1 MPSKPAAAGKAPLV
15 LICGEEGLLVRQ
27 RAKDLFEQWSGEIGG
42 MDHERIDASA
52 SHSGEALRAIGRLRE
67 SLQTLPFFG
76 SGKVI
81 WFEGCTFLGDD
92 RTSQTQAVTETLTEL
107 AAELASFR
115 WEGVRLIISAGKV
128 DKRRT
133 FYRTIHKVGTV
144 EEQEGLSAGMRDWEL
159 RAESLV
165 QTRSQEA
172 GKAIQPAAAAAL
184 VTAVGP
190 NLGQLF
196 TEVDKLATYIG
207 ERTDIQEADVAAV
220 AVRNK
225 QARAF
230 ALGDALGDRNLAILL
245 RALDEELW
253 EMRGE
258 RSGGEIAVLYGLLAK
273 LRALLLAKGLV
284 EEGKIRA
291 GAEYYQFKAQLERL
305 PPESLGSDRRYN
317 PRLLNPYVVYRA
329 AQQAANYT
337 REELVLALER
347 LMECGFSL
355 MSSPIDASIVLQQA
369 LVEICQRQPGGPASA
384 PPAPPRG
391 RTGRSS

>member
-1 MPSKPAAAGKAPLV
+1 MPKKPSASGKAPLV
-15 LICGEEGLLVRQ
+15 LVYGEEGLLVRQ
-27 RAKDLFEQWSGEIGG
+27 RAKDLFERWSTEIGG

-92 RTSQTQAVTETLTEL
+92 RTAQTQAVTETLTEL

-115 WEGVRLIISAGKV
+115 WDTVRLIISASKV

-133 FYRTIHKVGTV
+133 FYRTIDKVGTT
-144 EEQEGLSAGMRDWEL
+144 EEQEGLSAGMRDWEI
-159 RAESLV
+159 RAEALV
-165 QTRSQEA
+165 RTRAQAA
-172 GKAIQPAAAAAL
+172 GKTIQPAAAAAL

-196 TEVDKLATYIG
+196 SEVDKLATYLG
-207 ERTDIQEADVAAV
+207 NRTDIEEADIAAV

-230 ALGDALGDRNLAILL
+230 ALGDALGDRNLVTLL

-253 EMRGE
+253 VMRGE

-273 LRALLLAKGLV
+273 VRALLLAKGLL
-284 EEGKIRA
+284 EEGKVRA
-291 GAEYYQFKAQLERL
+291 GLEYYQFKTQLERL
-305 PPESLGSDRRYN
+305 PAESLGSDRRYN

-329 AQQAANYT
+329 AQQTANYT

-355 MSSPIDASIVLQQA
+355 MSSPIDASIVLQRA
-369 LVEICQRQPGGPASA
+369 LVEICQRQPGDLAPATHVRAPARKSQSA
-384 PPAPPRG
+384 
-391 RTGRSS
+391 